1 MRKQRKHKK
10 KTYRM
15 ANISLGVMGA
25 GFAATLPFSGTGMAL
40 LQGGFEAGL
49 VGGLADWF
57 AVTALFRHPLGIKI
71 PHTALLPKN
80 REKMVNA
87 IKTMVETELLN
98 RESVTNKIKSVNI
111 SGIVLN
117 KLKSSV
123 SDVAVQDSI
132 IRTLQIALDQLSPE
146 AITKYA
152 ANWLDK
158 IASNINEE
166 EVLESLFKRLIRE
179 QADEQTLNYVLER
192 AEQWVSQD
200 EAKDLMG
207 RLAMQRVNS
216 IQLNGLMKFAL
227 GAFTSYLDEDKLG
240 SMLQTFLLDKIRE
253 WKIPDHQERYK
264 MLYFIQNE
272 LLNISKSTKL
282 MNQLRELKVNVIE
295 NWKESGKLQKWIEQ
309 SLQQLSIYIQT
320 EEFRAEILVP
330 MLQKIVDKLDSNPLL
345 LEQMEEWV
353 QEQAAALFDKHHS
366 KIGDLVEENLN
377 KLDNDALIELIEDKV
392 GHDLQWIRLNG
403 AVCGFIVGIILTTL
417 KLILV

>member
-1 MRKQRKHKK
+1 
-10 KTYRM
+10 M
-15 ANISLGVMGA
+15 ANISLGVMSA

-80 REKMVNA
+80 REKMVDA

-111 SGIVLN
+111 SGIMLE

-123 SDVAVQDSI
+123 SDVAVQDGI
-132 IRTLQIALDQLSPE
+132 VRALQIGMDQFSAE
-146 AITKYA
+146 SITRYA
-152 ANWLDK
+152 GIWLDK
-158 IASNINEE
+158 IANNIQEE
-166 EVLESLFKRLIRE
+166 DVLEALFKRLIRE
-179 QADEQTLNYVLER
+179 QADEQTLNYVLSR
-192 AEQWVSQD
+192 AEHWVSQD

-216 IQLNGLMKFAL
+216 IQLNGLMKFAI

-253 WKIPDHQERYK
+253 WKVPNHQERYK

-272 LLNISKSTKL
+272 LFNISKSPKL
-282 MNQLRELKVNVIE
+282 MDQLRELKINVIE

-309 SLQQLSIYIQT
+309 SLQKINIYIQT
-320 EEFRAEILVP
+320 EEFRTEILAP
-330 MLQKIVDKLDSNPLL
+330 ILQKIVDKLEENPLL
-345 LEQMEEWV
+345 LEQLEGWV

-377 KLDNDALIELIEDKV
+377 KLDNDSLIALIEDKV

-403 AVCGFIVGIILTTL
+403 AVCGFIVGIILTSL